1 MKLSLALNLLLS
13 LGVSAEKTTDLFAN
27 NAGGNAPS
35 DAVLDNSSPDDPP
48 VLALRGGAGGLVAAD
63 SNAGLSQVKVRMQII
78 HPIRTSDQRH
88 SLYSYLTTKNCC
100 CRFYNKRLI
109 VFSLYHLCRVWP
121 SRALVRA
128 CTI

>member
-13 LGVSAEKTTDLFAN
+13 LGVSAEKDLFAN

-35 DAVLDNSSPDDPP
+35 DAVLDKSSPDDLP
-48 VLALRGGAGGLVAAD
+48 VLALRGGASGLVAAD
-63 SNAGLSQVKVRMQII
+63 SSNAGLSQVKVRMLII